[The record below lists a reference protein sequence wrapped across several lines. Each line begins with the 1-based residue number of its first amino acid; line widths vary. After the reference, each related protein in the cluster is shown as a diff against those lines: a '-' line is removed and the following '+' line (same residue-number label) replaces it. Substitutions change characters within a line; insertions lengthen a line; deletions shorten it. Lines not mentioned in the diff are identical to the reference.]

1 MLIKDI
7 KRLNGIAHHLVNIL
21 CEQTMSNMGKST
33 QAQPQWGRVHPL
45 VLPRSIWTFEACLR
59 GSPGFVRFLKIP
71 YPRKPKPATAKTLH
85 EGGVTRTLICCHTGL
100 PDMSNPPS
108 KAPDPKLYDLQKPEK
123 LSKIL
128 KEDRDDCLSCRLVG
142 QFFLAFH
149 SSSG

>member
-33 QAQPQWGRVHPL
+33 QAQPQWGRVDPL
-45 VLPRSIWTFEACLR
+45 LLPRSIWSLSSR
-59 GSPGFVRFLKIP
+59 LPGICPLLEIP
-71 YPRKPKPATAKTLH
+71 YPRKPKPATAKTSH
-85 EGGVTRTLICCHTGL
+85 EGGVTRTLICCHIDL
-100 PDMSNPPS
+100 ADMSNPPS